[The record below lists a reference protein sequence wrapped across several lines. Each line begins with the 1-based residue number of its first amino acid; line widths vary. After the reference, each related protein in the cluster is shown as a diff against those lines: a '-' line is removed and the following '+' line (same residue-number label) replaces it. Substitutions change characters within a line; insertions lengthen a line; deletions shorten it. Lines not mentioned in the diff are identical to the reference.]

1 MKKRVHVVPH
11 MHWDREWYFSTEE
24 SQILLVNNMDEI
36 MEMLESN
43 PDYPSYVLDGQ
54 TAVLEDYFEVK
65 PENKARVRKL
75 VQAGRLIV
83 GPWVS
88 QTDEMTTGAES
99 ITRNLLYGYKDC
111 IELGQPM
118 AIGYIPDSFGQTSQ
132 MPMILNQFDIQYSI
146 FWRGVSERHG
156 SDKTEFYWESDDG
169 SRVLVQLFPL
179 GYAIGKYLPAEPE
192 ALKERLDKYFKVL
205 DKGATGATELL
216 PNGHDQ
222 MPIQQNIFEILAQLN
237 EIYPDREFFLSK
249 YENVFEEIEKHEN
262 LDTLHG
268 EFIDG
273 KYSRVHRSIFA
284 QRQDLKAMNTR
295 IENKLTNVL
304 EPLMSM
310 AFDLGFSYEHGLVE
324 VIWKL
329 LLKNHAHDSMGA
341 CCSDKVHREIKAR
354 YQEAEE
360 RCDRLLDFYKRKIV
374 EATPDKAGFD
384 KLGIFNFLPYAT
396 DRLVK
401 TLVTTRWAGFEL
413 TDADGNPVSYAL
425 RAVSE
430 LDPGLIDRQIVHY
443 GNYEPFFQYEIE
455 LTRELPAMG
464 YELLYVSEAARP
476 ALTGEAVNAIST
488 AYFDLSANTDGT
500 VNITDRKSNRT
511 YKNVFSLDDTADDG
525 DEYDF
530 SPLADEI
537 PISSIGQAQANV
549 KIVEYEN
556 EFILTSDYDFEVPS
570 ELTESRQRTDSTVKI
585 PVSLKLFVEKHS
597 PIIKVELTIENTAK
611 DHRLR
616 LLIPTGIA
624 SSMSFASNQFG
635 TIRRPVVDDALAYW
649 EAEGW
654 DERPDAI
661 YPFLGNVGLEDDQH
675 AVAVLT
681 NSSREYEIVGQQFD
695 TIAITVLRSVGVLGK
710 EELYRRP
717 GRPSGIK
724 LPTPDSQMQ
733 GKLTLDLALTFTNS
747 AVEVAQAEKIYH
759 AKVESYNQMP
769 FHAMKLNKSKQI
781 TPCRYSMFSLENHD
795 LVLSTVKKA
804 ENTGEILARFY
815 NPSQKSVKLEL
826 AGFDHYV
833 LHSLK
838 EIIRDRTFDGTVK
851 KNQVITVRI
860 SV

>member
-1 MKKRVHVVPH
+1 
-11 MHWDREWYFSTEE
+11 
-24 SQILLVNNMDEI
+24 
-36 MEMLESN
+36 
-43 PDYPSYVLDGQ
+43 
-54 TAVLEDYFEVK
+54 
-65 PENKARVRKL
+65 
-75 VQAGRLIV
+75 
-83 GPWVS
+83 
-88 QTDEMTTGAES
+88 
-99 ITRNLLYGYKDC
+99 
-111 IELGQPM
+111 
-118 AIGYIPDSFGQTSQ
+118 
-132 MPMILNQFDIQYSI
+132 MI
-146 FWRGVSERHG
+146 
-156 SDKTEFYWESDDG
+156 
-169 SRVLVQLFPL
+169 
-179 GYAIGKYLPAEPE
+179 
-192 ALKERLDKYFKVL
+192 
-205 DKGATGATELL
+205 
-216 PNGHDQ
+216 
-222 MPIQQNIFEILAQLN
+222 
-237 EIYPDREFFLSK
+237 
-249 YENVFEEIEKHEN
+249 
-262 LDTLHG
+262 
-268 EFIDG
+268 
-273 KYSRVHRSIFA
+273 
-284 QRQDLKAMNTR
+284 
-295 IENKLTNVL
+295 
-304 EPLMSM
+304 
-310 AFDLGFSYEHGLVE
+310 
-324 VIWKL
+324 
-329 LLKNHAHDSMGA
+329 
-341 CCSDKVHREIKAR
+341 
-354 YQEAEE
+354 
-360 RCDRLLDFYKRKIV
+360 DFYKRKIV

-401 TLVTTRWAGFEL
+401 TLVTTRWGGFEL
-413 TDADGNPVSYAL
+413 IDVDGNPVSYAL

-455 LTRELPAMG
+455 LMRELPAMG
-464 YELLYVSEAARP
+464 YELLYVSEATRP
-476 ALTGEAVNAIST
+476 ELTGQPTDKLLTDYFELIGNA
-488 AYFDLSANTDGT
+488 DGT
-500 VNITDRKSNRT
+500 VNITDRKSKRT
-511 YKNVFSLDDTADDG
+511 YENVFSLDDTADDG

-537 PISSIGQAQANV
+537 PISSIAQAQASV
-549 KIVEYEN
+549 KILEYEN
-556 EFILTSDYDFEVPS
+556 EFILTSDYEFEVPS
-570 ELTESRQRTDSTVKI
+570 ELTESRQRTDSIVKI

-661 YPFLGNVGLEDDQH
+661 YPFLGLVGLEDDQH

-710 EELYRRP
+710 EELHRRP

-724 LPTPDSQMQ
+724 LPTPDSQML
-733 GKLTLDLALTFTNS
+733 GKLTLDLALTFANS

-781 TPCRYSMFSLENHD
+781 TPCRYSMFSAENHD
-795 LVLSTVKKA
+795 LVLSTVKKS

-838 EIIRDRTFDGTVK
+838 EVIRDRTFDGTVK
-851 KNQVITVRI
+851 PNQVITVRI